1 MGKLNTLRFEP
12 QRNQETHA
20 TLAWGRQCG
29 QGHERKPFSPQAWE
43 PSMPHPISSGPIL
56 PDPSPHHL
64 HAGSPQQHSSL
75 AKLPK
80 FRPPG
85 QRLPLEPREL
95 WSFHS
100 AERLYASFC
109 HSSFCSRKTRG
120 RSYSQAVLGL
130 KDVKPEQVPLASGFV
145 FFKLGFSNRRFFF

>member
-1 MGKLNTLRFEP
+1 MGQAVQARTRKEAVLTSSLGAV
-12 QRNQETHA
+12 HA
-20 TLAWGRQCG
+20 PPHLQ
-29 QGHERKPFSPQAWE
+29 Q
-43 PSMPHPISSGPIL
+43 PHPH

-64 HAGSPQQHSSL
+64 HGGSPQQHSSL

-85 QRLPLEPREL
+85 QRLLLVPREP
-95 WSFHS
+95 WSFHP
-100 AERLYASFC
+100 AERLYTSPC

-130 KDVKPEQVPLASGFV
+130 KDIKPEQVPLASGFV
-145 FFKLGFSNRRFFF
+145 FFKLGFSNRRFFFN